1 MDIFQKYFLIN
12 IFIMLIIY
20 FLMIKNY
27 INYEHLSYE
36 KFKIKNNIFI
46 INNFFIN

>member
-1 MDIFQKYFLIN
+1 
-12 IFIMLIIY
+12 
-20 FLMIKNY
+20 MIKNY